1 MILSNQVSDKT
12 FSQIS
17 GMLVL
22 SIIGMVFTIVII
34 SAYLLYTENYSWDTP
49 NWIALIVELGIG
61 IGITGSVLIYSNHQ
75 TKKSQL
81 QQEKISELINEIKK
95 MEEKQHD
102 FLEKEKSE
110 KNKRKIHAYYAFGR
124 EFSNIKRYLKDLEA
138 VLNNNPE
145 SDEDLN
151 HHKDL
156 AQRYVE
162 ATNNSISIIRRIADI
177 FRLDIEF
184 DFQMRVLMYVT
195 KLETD
200 MSFIR
205 QGSNGFL
212 PRSDGLID
220 ELTEIITILDESLN
234 KRKN

>member
-1 MILSNQVSDKT
+1 
-12 FSQIS
+12 
-17 GMLVL
+17 MLAI
-22 SIIGMVFTIVII
+22 SIIGMVFAIVII
-34 SAYLLYTENYSWDTP
+34 SAYLLYTENYIWDTP

-75 TKKSQL
+75 QKKSQL
-81 QQEKISELINEIKK
+81 QQEKLSELINEIKK
-95 MEEKQHD
+95 MEEKQHA

-110 KNKRKIHAYYAFGR
+110 KMKREIHAHYEFGR
-124 EFSNIKRYLKDLEA
+124 EFSNIKRYLKDLEE
-138 VLNNNPE
+138 VLNHNPE

-156 AQRYVE
+156 VQRYVE
-162 ATNNSISIIRRIADI
+162 ATNNSISIIRRITDI
-177 FRLDIEF
+177 FRLDVEF

-195 KLETD
+195 KLEID
-200 MSFIR
+200 ISFIR

-220 ELTEIITILDESLN
+220 ELTEIITILNESLN
-234 KRKN
+234 KRKK